1 MRNIL
6 AITTKELKTFFASPM
21 AYVIAATFLM
31 INGFFFAQDLL
42 VVQLARMDGFFG
54 PGSFLLLLIGPI
66 LTMRLLAE
74 EQKLGTLELLL
85 TAPVRDEEVVLGK
98 FLSVMGILLVML
110 LLTFYFPLLLLL
122 FSEPDFGPIL
132 TGYLGMFLLSSCF
145 LAVGLLAS
153 SLTSNQIVAAV
164 LGVGVLLLFWL
175 LGGASSFLESIPAA
189 QAVVEY
195 LSLSTH
201 FGDFQRGVIDSRG
214 VLYYVTFTAAA
225 LFLAMRSVEMRRWR

>member
-175 LGGASSFLESIPAA
+175 LGGASSFLE
-189 QAVVEY
+189 
-195 LSLSTH
+195 
-201 FGDFQRGVIDSRG
+201 
-214 VLYYVTFTAAA
+214 
-225 LFLAMRSVEMRRWR
+225 

>member
-1 MRNIL
+1 MVRG
-6 AITTKELKTFFASPM
+6 ASW
-21 AYVIAATFLM
+21 
-31 INGFFFAQDLL
+31 
-42 VVQLARMDGFFG
+42 
-54 PGSFLLLLIGPI
+54 LLLIGPI

-98 FLSVMGILLVML
+98 FLAVMGILLVML